1 MSIPAKNI
9 VQIPSVNTQQTY
21 GGMGISSPST
31 SPLSIVTWRQA
42 KILRVWYETIFQTP
56 NTKAFWFGSLQLSW
70 NKSGTGSLP
79 LQVLKIHGLFTSVH
93 NAVVLQT
100 STCTKKVISSYSARI
115 REKDLGRAIQC
126 SRVLCACEL
135 VSRVEWVCV
144 YCTTRVTL
152 SMFCSAGEPYQ
163 KVTENNIS
171 PPHLSKDPSD
181 LKQNAT
187 HNKNS
192 FFGPFLHGL
201 SWFFTFMSGMMH
213 FVTTRVNFEN
223 YRSFRLAIVLLE
235 FQPGR
240 RWFLELKLAKKEDR
254 ITSSDHKNWT
264 WEQGKGTVLS

>member
-1 MSIPAKNI
+1 M
-9 VQIPSVNTQQTY
+9 
-21 GGMGISSPST
+21 
-31 SPLSIVTWRQA
+31 
-42 KILRVWYETIFQTP
+42 
-56 NTKAFWFGSLQLSW
+56 
-70 NKSGTGSLP
+70 
-79 LQVLKIHGLFTSVH
+79 
-93 NAVVLQT
+93 VLQT